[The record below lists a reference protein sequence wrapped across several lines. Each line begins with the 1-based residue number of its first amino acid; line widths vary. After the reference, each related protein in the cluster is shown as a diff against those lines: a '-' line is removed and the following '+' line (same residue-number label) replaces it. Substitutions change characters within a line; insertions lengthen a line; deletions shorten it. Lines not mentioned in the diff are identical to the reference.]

1 MYYLKNE
8 KKHFKYSTNLKI
20 IPIDWNFK
28 SNCPLK
34 KRGAPGKGAK
44 ELSTKLKLIQLIF
57 EKIILTA
64 QSNNEVITYDFLKI
78 QLNKKLNKKSHNH
91 IESSPYISDYIEK
104 FIEKRKNQKDI
115 KNQTT
120 RTSEGCLSNRVLFR
134 TEIFGL

>member
-1 MYYLKNE
+1 MK

-57 EKIILTA
+57 EKI
-64 QSNNEVITYDFLKI
+64 
-78 QLNKKLNKKSHNH
+78 
-91 IESSPYISDYIEK
+91 EK

-120 RTSEGCLSNRVLFR
+120 QTSEGCFSNRVLFR
-134 TEIFGL
+134 AEIFGL